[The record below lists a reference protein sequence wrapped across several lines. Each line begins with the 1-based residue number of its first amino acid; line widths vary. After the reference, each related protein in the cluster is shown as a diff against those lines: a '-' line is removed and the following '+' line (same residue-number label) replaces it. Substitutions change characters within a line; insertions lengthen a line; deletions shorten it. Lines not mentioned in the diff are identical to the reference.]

1 MEGIKLILPIII
13 DSLNPNDNYN
23 PFPSV
28 DAKYGPYTDL
38 ATARSV
44 LANYKVK
51 GLTIGIIE
59 NNKIVEYW
67 IEEDGGDFVKK
78 QSIIDNI
85 AAEKVTYSI
94 DGHTDITNAKD
105 AFDKLFNKVYWTELA
120 LSSFT
125 MSPDTTT
132 LEVGNSE
139 EKTFTWSWNKTPKK
153 QTINNNEVTSGHKE
167 TVTSTTPKTISYTLQ
182 GFDNY
187 AEGGEYNVTS
197 TKSVTFKYKMF
208 IYEGDISTIDTS
220 TAKYSKWCETQTIGD
235 GSATVLTGN
244 IISICVPYN
253 KTVQF
258 TNDNTGEVMS
268 ISQKVIENSTDNTI
282 NYTCGSTTTKYKIMQ
297 IKVDR
302 TLITTK
308 VTIKIS

>member
-1 MEGIKLILPIII
+1 MEGIKLIRPIII
-13 DSLNPNDNYN
+13 DSLNPNDNYR
-23 PFPSV
+23 PFSNV

-44 LANYKVK
+44 LANYLVK
-51 GLTIGIIE
+51 GLTIGVIE
-59 NNKIVEYW
+59 ENAIVEYW
-67 IEEDGGDFVKK
+67 IEDDTLEFTKK
-78 QSIIDNI
+78 LKNTDII
-85 AAEKVTYSI
+85 ASEKVTYSNSS
-94 DGHTDITNAKD
+94 DDNITNAKE
-105 AFDKLFNKVYWTELA
+105 AFDKLFKKVYWTELA

-125 MSPDTTT
+125 MSPNTTT

-139 EKTFTWSWNKTPKK
+139 EKTFTWSWNKTPTR
-153 QTINNNEVTSGHKE
+153 QTINNNKVTSGHKE
-167 TVTSTTPKTISYTLQ
+167 TVTSTTPKTISYTLK

-187 AEGGEYNVTS
+187 AEGGEYDVTS

-208 IYEGDISTIDTS
+208 IYEGDISTIDINS
-220 TAKYSKWCETQTIGD
+220 TKYSKWCETQTIGD
-235 GSATVLTGN
+235 GSVTVLTGN

-268 ISQKVIENSTDNTI
+268 ISKKVIENSTDNTI